1 MSKKQVLVAEDEA
14 DIRML
19 IAFSLEYL
27 GYKVVQVANGED
39 AVKEAIADPPDL
51 IMLDVRM
58 PRLNGY
64 EACKKL
70 KEEKSTKDIPVIF
83 LSAAGQ
89 ETEIRHGLEL
99 GAVEYIIKP
108 FAPDVLQC
116 GVGPWASR
124 AQEGPFTYA
133 PKQQGCWQSIDYER
147 RSNQRQPCTL

>member
-19 IAFSLEYL
+19 IAFSLEYM
-27 GYKVVQVANGED
+27 GYRVVQVANGED

-64 EACKKL
+64 EVCKKL
-70 KEEKSTKDIPVIF
+70 KEERTTKDIPVIF

-108 FAPDVLQC
+108 FAPDVLQQR
-116 GVGPWASR
+116 VASVLGR
-124 AQEGPFTYA
+124 AEQKRGDGATPPDAQAGGLRYR
-133 PKQQGCWQSIDYER
+133 P
-147 RSNQRQPCTL
+147 

>member
-19 IAFSLEYL
+19 IAYSLEYM

-64 EACKKL
+64 EVCKKL

-89 ETEIRHGLEL
+89 ETEIRYGLEL

-108 FAPDVLQC
+108 FAPDVLQQRVASVLGRVEHKKGHSPTPPSSK
-116 GVGPWASR
+116 GVGSR
-124 AQEGPFTYA
+124 
-133 PKQQGCWQSIDYER
+133 
-147 RSNQRQPCTL
+147 